1 MRSHLRTDRLRRLL
15 VTSAALL
22 LGLALVPSVHAQQ
35 GAGGGRMDP
44 QARMQQRIEM
54 LTTRLQ
60 LTPQQVEQ
68 LKPILQKQSD
78 DMRALF
84 EKANGDFASVRPE
97 MQQLREKTDAQV
109 EAILTDAQKKQYA
122 EIQKEM
128 QARRNG
134 GGGGQR

>member
-1 MRSHLRTDRLRRLL
+1 MRPHRRPDRLRRLL
-15 VTSAALL
+15 VSTAALL
-22 LGLALVPSVHAQQ
+22 LGLALVPSAHAQQ

-60 LTPQQVEQ
+60 LTAQQVEQ

-84 EKANGDFASVRPE
+84 EKASGDFASVRPE
-97 MQQLREKTDAQV
+97 MQQLREKTDAQI

-134 GGGGQR
+134 GGRQR